1 MHTPLILLH
10 NRKINLIECC
20 DCLYIISCF
29 FLLRML
35 TQMNII
41 IILLY
46 HKLYILCS
54 FYNCDLMCYVI
65 HVILEKID
73 TQSLQGFIEYIL
85 SNIY

>member
-1 MHTPLILLH
+1 MVSCTQHRLYFLLF
-10 NRKINLIECC
+10 LV
-20 DCLYIISCF
+20 

-35 TQMNII
+35 TQMIII

-46 HKLYILCS
+46 HKLCS

-73 TQSLQGFIEYIL
+73 TQSLQGFIQYIKQHL
-85 SNIY
+85 LMAISHIAC